1 MKPLVLAAVV
11 VVAASLT
18 GCTAAVDAIGS
29 ATGNDNIFSLTVG
42 DCFDDATGDIQF
54 NADGVAT
61 TVDIIDCGASHQ
73 FEIYESAQLDDGD
86 YPGADAVS
94 IQADD
99 VCYLAFEGFAG
110 APFDVA
116 IGFTYTA
123 MHPTEESWTTGD
135 REVLCAIAEVD
146 GETALHVTGS
156 LKDAAADL
164 AVDTSGDTGSD
175 SDG

>member
-1 MKPLVLAAVV
+1 MKPLVLATFVV
-11 VVAASLT
+11 LTASLT

-29 ATGNDNIFSLTVG
+29 ATGNDNIFSLAVG

-54 NADGVAT
+54 NADGTAT
-61 TVDIIDCGASHQ
+61 SVDIIDCGASHQ
-73 FEIYESAQLDDGD
+73 FEVYEQAQLDDGD

-110 APFDVA
+110 APFEVA
-116 IGFTYTA
+116 VGFTYTA
-123 MHPTEESWTTGD
+123 MHPTEESWATGD

-156 LKDAAADL
+156 LKGAASDL
-164 AVDTSGDTGSD
+164 APDTSGDTGTD
-175 SDG
+175 TEG